1 LEISVITICLVLD
14 HCDLIIPI
22 TDNATSS
29 ENTRKRMT
37 ETPNTNIP
45 VLTIDGPSGAGK
57 GAVSAAVAERLG
69 WHLLDSG
76 AVYRAVALAALDRG
90 VDSEDEAGLV
100 ALCEG
105 LDLRFEPGE
114 DGIAVLL
121 DGVSVDQR
129 LRREAVSLMAS
140 QVASQPAV
148 RRALLGLQRQFRQS
162 PGLVADGRDMGT
174 VVFADAP
181 VKVFLDASV
190 EERAHRRH
198 KQLKEKGESVKFSR
212 LFRDLAELVDIRDD
226 AVVVN
231 AGLKSEGIVPSAS
244 SATSMAS
251 WKWQVGD
258 EVQVAL
264 DTVEDGFGETRLSR
278 EKAKRALVWDKL
290 ERLSR
295 KTRREGKISGKVK
308 GGFTVDIE
316 DIRAFLPGSLVDVAG
331 A

>member
-1 LEISVITICLVLD
+1 MNQ
-14 HCDLIIPI
+14 P
-22 TDNATSS
+22 TSQPANQPTTG
-29 ENTRKRMT
+29 E
-37 ETPNTNIP
+37 PP

-90 VDSEDEAGLV
+90 VDAGDEAGLV

-105 LDLRFEPGE
+105 LDLRFEPGK

-121 DGVSVDQR
+121 DGVPVDQR
-129 LRREAVSLMAS
+129 LRSEAVSLMAS
-140 QVASQPAV
+140 QVASQPEV
-148 RRALLGLQRQFRQS
+148 RRALLGLQRQFRQL

-212 LFRDLAELVDIRDD
+212 LFRDLAERDRRDRERAVSPTVPADD
-226 AVVVN
+226 AVVVDSTEL
-231 AGLKSEGIVPSAS
+231 AL
-244 SATSMAS
+244 
-251 WKWQVGD
+251 D
-258 EVQVAL
+258 EVVQRL
-264 DTVEDGFGETRLSR
+264 LGLVE
-278 EKAKRALVWDKL
+278 
-290 ERLSR
+290 ERLG
-295 KTRREGKISGKVK
+295 REEKN
-308 GGFTVDIE
+308 
-316 DIRAFLPGSLVDVAG
+316 
-331 A
+331 